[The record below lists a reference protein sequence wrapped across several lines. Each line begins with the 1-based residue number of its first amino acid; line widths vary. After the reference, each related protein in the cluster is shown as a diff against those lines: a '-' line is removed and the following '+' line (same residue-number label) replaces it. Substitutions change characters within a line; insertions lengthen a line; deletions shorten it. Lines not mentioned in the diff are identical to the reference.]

1 MTRSGSGPS
10 SVPPLAVASLVAAA
24 AAVLS
29 YVITKR
35 IEEEK
40 YRKLLFGQYQDEKRS
55 KEATAIERKA
65 AKLPVGVETED
76 VQILKVFVWVCE
88 DLKRRFESANVE
100 NLMVNKASK
109 GRSRSQSLRHR
120 RNGSGDLI
128 FGEDNTQPYNKIID
142 DKQVI
147 LSEIVRKPSMPPH
160 TVGYMRAG
168 TNLVCFC
175 AIGRSKGFVAF
186 YLHILLLLA
195 FRTAQAVAL

>member
-1 MTRSGSGPS
+1 MAIA
-10 SVPPLAVASLVAAA
+10 SVVAAAA

-40 YRKLLFGQYQDEKRS
+40 YRKLLFGQYQDEKLR
-55 KEATAIERKA
+55 KEETAIERKE
-65 AKLPVGVETED
+65 AKLPVGVETEE

-100 NLMVNKASK
+100 NLMANKASK
-109 GRSRSQSLRHR
+109 VGRRRSRSLIHR
-120 RNGSGDLI
+120 PGESSESV
-128 FGEDNTQPYNKIID
+128 FGEDTMQPYNKIID

-168 TNLVCFC
+168 TSIRSCTLVNPT
-175 AIGRSKGFVAF
+175 GS
-186 YLHILLLLA
+186 LLFLD
-195 FRTAQAVAL
+195 

>member
-1 MTRSGSGPS
+1 MTRSYS

-24 AAVLS
+24 AAAVVS

-35 IEEEK
+35 SEEEK

-55 KEATAIERKA
+55 KEATAVERKA
-65 AKLPVGVETED
+65 AKLPVGVETDD

-120 RNGSGDLI
+120 PGSSESV
-128 FGEDNTQPYNKIID
+128 FGEDNMQPYNKLID

-168 TNLVCFC
+168 TTIFFFQLVGPGCRLPWTYESFLFQDRASC
-175 AIGRSKGFVAF
+175 CTLTRRV
-186 YLHILLLLA
+186 
-195 FRTAQAVAL
+195 